1 MLRDPED
8 GDPELILMASGTEV
22 HVAHDALKLLVED
35 GVKVRLVSMPC
46 LDRFVEQDQA
56 YRDSVLPPAVKAR
69 VAVEAAAALGWHR
82 WVGDLGDVVAMEGFG
97 ASAPAGA
104 LYKHFGFTG
113 ENVAARARAVLE
125 RTSGRPPSD
134 DPGGRSF
141 ASVRSDPEACRKE
154 TSMSDVTTIEADV
167 PERYAEA
174 VSTRLRRAADEDVVG
189 RLWRRD
195 GTLWAPEGT
204 PEVTNRLGWLDIAE
218 REREALDDYTSFAEG
233 LRAEGYRDAVVLGMG
248 GSSLAPE
255 VFRQSFGKLDHGL
268 RLHVLDSTHPGQVR
282 EVLNSIELDRALM
295 IVSSKSGGTIEP
307 MSMFKAFFERQGDGT
322 HFAAVTDPGSSLEAL
337 AGKHGFR
344 RVFAGDPDIGGRY
357 SALSPF
363 GLVPAAAAGIDVA
376 AILDSAIGAAEE
388 CRGEQGNAG
397 LWLGCALG
405 ELARQG
411 RDKLTFVV
419 DAPLTAYGLWAEQL
433 VAEST
438 GKLGR
443 GILPIADEP
452 LLEPGAYGDD
462 RVFAHIAL
470 DDSANASKL
479 QALKDAGHPV
489 ITIRALG
496 ASRPRADLLPV
507 GVRRRRR
514 GLGAG
519 DQPVRPA
526 QRPGGQG
533 QHQPGAGGG
542 FRRARGRQPERAHRR
557 PAAAVLR
564 RDHGL
569 PAVRRRDRS
578 RRRAP
583 ADRADAALST
593 WPRRGAT
600 APASCTP
607 PDSSTRAARRPAA
620 SCNSWTSPPRT
631 SRSRASRIP
640 SGR

>member
-1 MLRDPED
+1 
-8 GDPELILMASGTEV
+8 
-22 HVAHDALKLLVED
+22 
-35 GVKVRLVSMPC
+35 MP
-46 LDRFVEQDQA
+46 F
-56 YRDSVLPPAVKAR
+56 PPVC
-69 VAVEAAAALGWHR
+69 
-82 WVGDLGDVVAMEGFG
+82 
-97 ASAPAGA
+97 AGPR
-104 LYKHFGFTG
+104 T
-113 ENVAARARAVLE
+113 
-125 RTSGRPPSD
+125 RTSWAVCGARTARCGR
-134 DPGGRSF
+134 
-141 ASVRSDPEACRKE
+141 
-154 TSMSDVTTIEADV
+154 
-167 PERYAEA
+167 
-174 VSTRLRRAADEDVVG
+174 
-189 RLWRRD
+189 
-195 GTLWAPEGT
+195 PEGT

-268 RLHVLDSTHPGQVR
+268 RLHVLDSTHPAQVR

-419 DAPLTAYGLWAEQL
+419 DAPLTSYGIWAEQL

-452 LLEPGAYGDD
+452 LLEPERLRRRSRLRPHRA
-462 RVFAHIAL
+462 RRRRPTR
-470 DDSANASKL
+470 ASW

-496 ASRPRADLLPV
+496 PTDLGRIFFLSEFAV
-507 GVRRRRR
+507 AV
-514 GLGAG
+514 AG
-519 DQPVRPA
+519 WVLEINPYDQPNVQEAKDNTNRVLEEGSA
-526 QRPGGQG
+526 GLEEGSLSELTEG
-533 QHQPGAGGG
+533 LQPPSYLAIMGYL
-542 FRRARGRQPERAHRR
+542 PYSDETE
-557 PAAAVLR
+557 AAVARL
-564 RDHGL
+564 
-569 PAVRRRDRS
+569 RDR
-578 RRRAP
+578 
-583 ADRADAALST
+583 
-593 WPRRGAT
+593 G
-600 APASCTP
+600 
-607 PDSSTRAARRPAA
+607 
-620 SCNSWTSPPRT
+620 
-631 SRSRASRIP
+631 
-640 SGR
+640 